1 MVFRVA
7 LNFPNKKTKGTSK
20 KYRLEDMNEMMFEIY
35 IENQI
40 DRIDRSY
47 MSELITDE
55 EYVSKMNE
63 LRKIEEEFYN
73 NLK

>member
-1 MVFRVA
+1 
-7 LNFPNKKTKGTSK
+7 
-20 KYRLEDMNEMMFEIY
+20 MNEMMFEIY

-55 EYVSKMNE
+55 EYVAKMNE

-73 NLK
+73 NLKCPL